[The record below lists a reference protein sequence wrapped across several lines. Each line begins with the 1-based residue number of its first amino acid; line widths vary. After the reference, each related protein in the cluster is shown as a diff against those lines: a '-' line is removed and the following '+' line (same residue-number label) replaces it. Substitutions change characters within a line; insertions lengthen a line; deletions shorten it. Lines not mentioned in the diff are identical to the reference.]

1 MPLDLTDAVGWTEK
15 LLKLKSNNFSCF
27 VHCIESRNQGDTS
40 LQYIK
45 T

>member
-1 MPLDLTDAVGWTEK
+1 MPLDLADALDER